1 MLTDRKIRA
10 EKPGAKRTM
19 LYDQRGRYLLVNP
32 NGSKLWR
39 FKCHIG
45 PRGQRREKLLAL
57 GAYPEVTLAEARR
70 RQAEAREIIRQGGD
84 PLAEKLARRAK
95 ASLRPVESVEA
106 LAREWQRQQLARC
119 RPATPPPSATG
130 CSAWSSPNWASCT
143 STTSPRP

>member
-10 EKPGAKRTM
+10 EKPGPNRTM
-19 LYDQRGRYLLVNP
+19 LWDQRGLYLLCTP

-57 GAYPEVTLAEARR
+57 GAYPEVSLAVARQ

-84 PLAEKLARRAK
+84 PLAEKNAQVVDNIGVRILRGPEHELIVFEDVDKAGIALDERAGEVDD
-95 ASLRPVESVEA
+95 AIEYGV
-106 LAREWQRQQLARC
+106 QRI
-119 RPATPPPSATG
+119 
-130 CSAWSSPNWASCT
+130 
-143 STTSPRP
+143 

>member
-19 LYDQRGRYLLVNP
+19 LYDQRGLYLLVNP

-70 RQAEAREIIRQGGD
+70 RQVLPKLRAFIEHVRHQGPAAPRGG
-84 PLAEKLARRAK
+84 
-95 ASLRPVESVEA
+95 ASLRIE
-106 LAREWQRQQLARC
+106 REKKKTASRRA
-119 RPATPPPSATG
+119 
-130 CSAWSSPNWASCT
+130 SSP
-143 STTSPRP
+143 SPP